1 MNIKN
6 CMNSAMS
13 ARQVKR
19 HLDVSLK
26 FKLEKKI
33 GDQKN
38 IIWLIDWVTWREK
51 IWNKSR
57 SRTKPWCPSVSL
69 TCWDG
74 KEEDPTKKEEKE
86 MLGGGKETWTLAVAV
101 ESKGRELSLAPGG
114 NQAPWS
120 PGSGARCLL
129 AAGEEGQRT
138 RKSTRGTA
146 LREEMPLVGWEPA
159 LETDGSV

>member
-38 IIWLIDWVTWREK
+38 IIWLIDWVT
-51 IWNKSR
+51 
-57 SRTKPWCPSVSL
+57 
-69 TCWDG
+69 
-74 KEEDPTKKEEKE
+74 
-86 MLGGGKETWTLAVAV
+86 
-101 ESKGRELSLAPGG
+101 
-114 NQAPWS
+114 
-120 PGSGARCLL
+120 
-129 AAGEEGQRT
+129 
-138 RKSTRGTA
+138 
-146 LREEMPLVGWEPA
+146 
-159 LETDGSV
+159 